1 MSRELLGFKVKGIA
15 TTTCD
20 YCGRIFGFDY
30 VDYTSTIHNCDI
42 VCPYCSFENENIK
55 IDNVKI
61 WKED

>member
-20 YCGRIFGFDY
+20 YCGKIFGFDY
-30 VDYTSTIHNCDI
+30 TNYINQKDDCSI
-42 VCPYCSFENENIK
+42 VCPHCSFENENIK
-55 IDNVKI
+55 INHVKI